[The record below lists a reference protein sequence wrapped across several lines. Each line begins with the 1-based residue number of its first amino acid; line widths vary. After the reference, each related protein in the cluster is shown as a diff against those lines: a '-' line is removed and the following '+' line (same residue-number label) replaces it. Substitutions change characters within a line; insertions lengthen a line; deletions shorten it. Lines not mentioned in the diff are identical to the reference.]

1 MLHEQGEDDRAVLL
15 SPHCAREG
23 GPPRKRV
30 LNTTASR
37 PKTWESVLKL
47 QLILLLAATLQVIS
61 LTATFAMA
69 SVYSTESAALRA
81 VHDWIPAH

>member
-1 MLHEQGEDDRAVLL
+1 
-15 SPHCAREG
+15 
-23 GPPRKRV
+23 
-30 LNTTASR
+30 
-37 PKTWESVLKL
+37 LKL

-61 LTATFAMA
+61 LTATFANAQSGMA